1 MRTSI
6 SRDTA
11 RAAVLA
17 AAFIAFFDMAVAA
30 AQAPQGFQYA
40 VKFVCGR
47 SPANAQVTPPVAPGF
62 YFTAINVHNPNPGP
76 IEFRKKFAQAL
87 PNQKAGRVSRLFPA
101 SLKEDEAFEVDCPEI
116 SRGLDIRPGVF
127 VKGFVV
133 FQTELEIDVVAVYT
147 TAASA
152 IGNVTSMTAER
163 VPKRP

>member
-1 MRTSI
+1 MRTPI
-6 SRDTA
+6 LRTA
-11 RAAVLA
+11 AHAALLA
-17 AAFIAFFDMAVAA
+17 AAFVALFDLNEAA

-47 SPANAQVTPPVAPGF
+47 SVPNAQVTPPVAPGF

-101 SLKEDEAFEVDCPEI
+101 ALKEDEAFEVDCPEI
-116 SRGLDIRPGVF
+116 SRGLDVRPGTF

-133 FQTELEIDVVAVYT
+133 LQTEREIDVVAVYT
-147 TAASA
+147 TAAA
-152 IGNVTSMTAER
+152 ATGNVISMTTER

>member
-1 MRTSI
+1 MRTST
-6 SRDTA
+6 SRITA
-11 RAAVLA
+11 RGALLTAVLVA
-17 AAFIAFFDMAVAA
+17 ALDMNGAA
-30 AQAPQGFQYA
+30 AQAPQGIQYA

-47 SPANAQVTPPVAPGF
+47 SIPNAQVTPPVAPGF

-101 SLKEDEAFEVDCPEI
+101 ALKEDEAFEIDCPEI
-116 SRGLDIRPGVF
+116 SRGLDVRPGTF

-133 FQTELEIDVVAVYT
+133 FQTEREIDVVAVYT

-152 IGNVTSMTAER
+152 TANVISITTER